1 MCATNNPFSPWAG
14 ILCEKGTVMGA
25 SQTKRPKHPSFQ
37 ARQPLLAGALPR
49 PGQRRPGRVRHGRWP
64 PRSVLEHSHRQY
76 DGLLLGTGTSVN
88 PGAMRELS
96 KAGVLVGFCG
106 GGGRPFISGRST
118 RARGCLAVPAKRISP
133 TQYLQ
138 QWVRFW
144 FRRRQAAGCG
154 ENVAAC
160 PTCGASARVAW
171 ESPAGKRRLPCGCGP
186 GVADSGCGR
195 GTHDG
200 GAGAVTALLTE
211 EARLTGS
218 SFSWHAV
225 RRGMAALPGP
235 SAAAASI
242 PP

>member
-1 MCATNNPFSPWAG
+1 
-14 ILCEKGTVMGA
+14 
-25 SQTKRPKHPSFQ
+25 
-37 ARQPLLAGALPR
+37 
-49 PGQRRPGRVRHGRWP
+49 
-64 PRSVLEHSHRQY
+64 
-76 DGLLLGTGTSVN
+76 
-88 PGAMRELS
+88 
-96 KAGVLVGFCG
+96 
-106 GGGRPFISGRST
+106 
-118 RARGCLAVPAKRISP
+118 
-133 TQYLQ
+133 
-138 QWVRFW
+138 
-144 FRRRQAAGCG
+144 
-154 ENVAAC
+154 
-160 PTCGASARVAW
+160 VAW